1 MESTLTNA
9 AIAKSA
15 SADHHDVS
23 VQIRKRLGKDF
34 ELHLAISLPPGITI
48 LFGPSGAGKTTLL
61 DCIAGLVHSDAG
73 RIAIAE
79 NTLFDSALGINV
91 PPQRRKVGYVFQDLA
106 LFPHLSVEGNVEYGL
121 SRLDK
126 RERKRR
132 SAALLESFHIEHL
145 RSRRPGQISG
155 GERHRVALA
164 RALVI
169 DPGILLL
176 DEPLAALDAAIKSK
190 IVDDLRTWNQE
201 HRVPVVYV
209 THSWEEVFALGERA
223 IVIENGR
230 VIAQGTPHQ
239 VMSAPQHETVAQLAG
254 FENIFDA
261 TVIAAH
267 EGRGTMACRLA
278 GSNVE
283 LETPLVRAGV
293 GSVLRV
299 GIRAGD
305 ILLASL
311 DPSGLS
317 ARNILPGR
325 VLSLAQRDVIAVARV
340 DCGVEMEVHLTL
352 AARDSLELQPGG
364 EVWLVVKTHSCHL
377 MGIS

>member
-132 SAALLESFHIEHL
+132 SAALLESFRIGQL

-155 GERHRVALA
+155 GERQRVALA

-176 DEPLAALDAAIKSK
+176 DEPLAALDAATKSK
-190 IVDDLRTWNQE
+190 IVDDLRAWN
-201 HRVPVVYV
+201 
-209 THSWEEVFALGERA
+209 
-223 IVIENGR
+223 
-230 VIAQGTPHQ
+230 
-239 VMSAPQHETVAQLAG
+239 
-254 FENIFDA
+254 
-261 TVIAAH
+261 
-267 EGRGTMACRLA
+267 
-278 GSNVE
+278 
-283 LETPLVRAGV
+283 
-293 GSVLRV
+293 
-299 GIRAGD
+299 
-305 ILLASL
+305 
-311 DPSGLS
+311 
-317 ARNILPGR
+317 
-325 VLSLAQRDVIAVARV
+325 
-340 DCGVEMEVHLTL
+340 
-352 AARDSLELQPGG
+352 
-364 EVWLVVKTHSCHL
+364 
-377 MGIS
+377 